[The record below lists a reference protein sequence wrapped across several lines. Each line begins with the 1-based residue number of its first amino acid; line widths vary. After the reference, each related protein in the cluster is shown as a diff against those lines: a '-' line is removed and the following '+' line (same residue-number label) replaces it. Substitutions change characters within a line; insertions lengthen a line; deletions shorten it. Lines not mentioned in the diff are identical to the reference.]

1 MKEKNCMIGSMDIEK
16 KAKKIHSFM
25 IKFLN
30 RLDIKET
37 YFNIIKVKYS
47 KLTINIIVNGKNI
60 ESFSSKIRSK
70 TRMPTPS
77 TFIQYNPGRSSQ
89 TVRQDKAIQFIQIG
103 NEEVQLSFL
112 QII

>member
-1 MKEKNCMIGSMDIEK
+1 MIGSMDIEK

-25 IKFLN
+25 IKFFN

-70 TRMPTPS
+70 TRQRHN
-77 TFIQYNPGRSSQ
+77 FLYFNIILKILANKLGKKKERH
-89 TVRQDKAIQFIQIG
+89 QDGKK
-103 NEEVQLSFL
+103 EVELY
-112 QII
+112 